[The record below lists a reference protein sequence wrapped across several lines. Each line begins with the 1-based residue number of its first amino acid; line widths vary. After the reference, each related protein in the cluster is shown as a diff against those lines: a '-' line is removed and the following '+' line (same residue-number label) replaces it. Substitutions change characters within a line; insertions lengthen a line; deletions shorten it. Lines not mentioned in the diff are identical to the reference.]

1 MPDRSGIL
9 GDSGSTTATT
19 GVYTEAGDGVV
30 DPTGK
35 ESPRR
40 QAKIRE
46 TGSVVGETPLS
57 RRAISAMRLKTGAAT
72 APPVSV
78 ATPGESIRTR
88 IVKAGSRDGTN
99 PTNDALCSVAE

>member
-9 GDSGSTTATT
+9 SDSESTAPT
-19 GVYTEAGDGVV
+19 GAYAGAGNDVV
-30 DPTGK
+30 GTPGK

-40 QAKIRE
+40 RAKIRE

-78 ATPGESIRTR
+78 ATAGESIRTK
-88 IVKAGSRDGTN
+88 IVKTGSRDGTN
-99 PTNDALCSVAE
+99 PMNDALCSVAE